1 MNEFIM
7 QRLLTLILFAPVVG
21 MVAVMLVPSERKQA
35 VRWVSLVASLV
46 PFGLSVLLWVNFDN
60 GATGFQFE
68 EQAEWYTVI
77 RSSYHLGVDGISV
90 PMILLTTLLTPLGIL
105 TSFGIQ
111 DRVKA
116 YMLLFLMLE
125 TGMLGVFMA
134 LDLILFFLFWEIGL
148 VPLYF
153 RSSVWGSPKGEREF
167 GSGKMKTLL
176 RQAIQHCPVSVFAT
190 EPMEGFSRWL

>member
-111 DRVKA
+111 D
-116 YMLLFLMLE
+116 LS
-125 TGMLGVFMA
+125 
-134 LDLILFFLFWEIGL
+134 LIHI
-148 VPLYF
+148 
-153 RSSVWGSPKGEREF
+153 
-167 GSGKMKTLL
+167 
-176 RQAIQHCPVSVFAT
+176 
-190 EPMEGFSRWL
+190 

>member
-68 EQAEWYTVI
+68 
-77 RSSYHLGVDGISV
+77 
-90 PMILLTTLLTPLGIL
+90 
-105 TSFGIQ
+105 
-111 DRVKA
+111 
-116 YMLLFLMLE
+116 
-125 TGMLGVFMA
+125 
-134 LDLILFFLFWEIGL
+134 
-148 VPLYF
+148 
-153 RSSVWGSPKGEREF
+153 
-167 GSGKMKTLL
+167 
-176 RQAIQHCPVSVFAT
+176 
-190 EPMEGFSRWL
+190 